1 MDIFHETWFWVVVIG
16 APLVSVIGTLIRLAR
31 KEPPIQLPPGVVPQP
46 YRFDDEENEEEDESA
61 VGSTKPAA
69 ADGKSGPEEGKNRPR

>member
-31 KEPPIQLPPGVVPQP
+31 KEPPIKLPPGVVPQP
-46 YRFDDEENEEEDESA
+46 YRFDDEEDEDA
-61 VGSTKPAA
+61 QPGTPPAA
-69 ADGKSGPEEGKNRPR
+69 SEEKGGPEEGKDRAR

>member
-31 KEPPIQLPPGVVPQP
+31 KEPPIKLPPGVVPQP
-46 YRFDDEENEEEDESA
+46 YRFDDEEDEDDQP
-61 VGSTKPAA
+61 GTTPAA
-69 ADGKSGPEEGKNRPR
+69 SEEAGGPAEGKDRAR